1 MSGSYMPIILNAVL
15 HVCHTRNMC
24 EHVVT
29 RHGTWLLSCITA
41 HHAYVTWCTSCNTE
55 QVWMHASQ
63 QQCQQRQIKAGKAW
77 ALWNCLFC
85 IFCRVHFQ
93 PNIERQL
100 KNVISITLLRVFSDF
115 KFERNDK
122 DVVSMP
128 CQKQFILA
136 RFLTHFAFEKSQ
148 SRT

>member
-1 MSGSYMPIILNAVL
+1 MSGSYMPVILNAVL
-15 HVCHTRNMC
+15 HVSHTRNMC

-29 RHGTWLLSCITA
+29 RH
-41 HHAYVTWCTSCNTE
+41 VTFVVYCCTSCIRHLMYVMQHRAGVND
-55 QVWMHASQ
+55 ASQ
-63 QQCQQRQIKAGKAW
+63 QQCQQRQIKAGNAW
-77 ALWNCLFC
+77 ALWDCLFC

-100 KNVISITLLRVFSDF
+100 KNVLSITLLRAFSDF

-148 SRT
+148 SHT